1 MQVLRLYL
9 QTSNALVG
17 TRKAPLAQVA
27 GDTHCK
33 SAFVLV
39 ND

>member
-1 MQVLRLYL
+1 MQVLRVYV

-17 TRKAPLAQVA
+17 TRKTPPAHVA
-27 GDTHCK
+27 GDATA

-39 ND
+39 NE